1 MEKETERR
9 IIRGKRERERER
21 EKSRKEPIRENEIEK
36 DRENS
41 RHKTGEKTER
51 ESMADEEERWRRE
64 TKKIIRD
71 CDIKNT

>member
-9 IIRGKRERERER
+9 IIRGKRER

-51 ESMADEEERWRRE
+51 KYGR
-64 TKKIIRD
+64 
-71 CDIKNT
+71 